1 MYQEIPIEK
10 ISFTLRNP
18 RSDPDADIDG
28 LAASLGDE
36 DSPRLAQFPM
46 VEQIGPDEYRV
57 IAGERRIRAAK
68 LRGWQRIPCIVASN
82 LDPVDAHNLRLVEN
96 LHRRDLHPLD
106 QATALKIAWLSAN
119 ADAIGAGPDARRIL
133 SADTTNTETLD
144 ALQAMLT
151 EQGWHVNA
159 PAVSWDAILEQMGLA
174 INPNTRKK
182 LLGVLTVDSSV
193 QEAVKALPVTVSEA
207 GLRAIGRL
215 DTSDQQRLVHE
226 LAENP
231 ELEHRI
237 RRIART
243 VHDGTRTLDEALAEA
258 RGETSVIEQGNEPGD
273 SPEEEN
279 LPNAAESNLP
289 PSVDDQVMQSV
300 VALLEMANKLNESI
314 NDLKGKI
321 TGEGLAGLPAPWDE
335 YAAQAVQIVY
345 GALKNL
351 EGGE

>member
-1 MYQEIPIEK
+1 MFQEIPIDK

-36 DSPRLAQFPM
+36 DKPRLAQFPV

-68 LRGWQRIPCIVASN
+68 LRGWQRIPCVIASN

-119 ADAIGAGPDARRIL
+119 ADAIGAGQAARRIL
-133 SADTTNTETLD
+133 ASDTNNTETLD
-144 ALQAMLT
+144 ALQTMLT

-215 DTSDQQRLVHE
+215 DISDQQRLVQE

-231 ELEHRI
+231 DLEHRI

-243 VHDGTRTLDEALAEA
+243 VHEGTRTLDEALAEA
-258 RGETSVIEQGNEPGD
+258 RGETGVIEPGNEPGD
-273 SPEEEN
+273 SPDEN
-279 LPNAAESNLP
+279 PQNEAESGLP
-289 PSVDDQVMQSV
+289 PSVDDQVMQNV
-300 VALLEMANKLNESI
+300 VALLEMANKLSEAI
-314 NDLKGKI
+314 NDLKGKT

-335 YAAQAVQIVY
+335 YATQAVQIIRD
-345 GALKNL
+345 ALKNL